1 MSVFLRSR
9 LSLRATPSI
18 AARQLAPLRSAYPLG
33 QRFYAHS
40 SYGGDGETEAQ
51 QPDNPRNQPT
61 RDIEHPGYSSQ
72 TPINVQSILGPPPP
86 DTGSSS
92 TAKSSSGSSSSS
104 SKQPSNKAHPTLA
117 DGDESPYV
125 DKDGHTTADAP
136 EDVRRHNEEIEKRA
150 DRPTERAG

>member
-1 MSVFLRSR
+1 MAKPKPSNPITHETNLRET
-9 LSLRATPSI
+9 LSTQVCNSNVI
-18 AARQLAPLRSAYPLG
+18 HRS
-33 QRFYAHS
+33 Q
-40 SYGGDGETEAQ
+40 
-51 QPDNPRNQPT
+51 
-61 RDIEHPGYSSQ
+61 GYSSQ

>member
-9 LSLRATPSI
+9 LSLRATPSSI
-18 AARQLAPLRSAYPLG
+18 SARQLAPLRSVYPLG

-51 QPDNPRNQPT
+51 QPNNPRNQPT
-61 RDIEHPGYSSQ
+61 RDIEHPG
-72 TPINVQSILGPPPP
+72 PPAP

-92 TAKSSSGSSSSS
+92 SAKGGSSSSS

-125 DKDGHTTADAP
+125 DKDGNTTADAP
-136 EDVRRHNEEIEKRA
+136 EDVRRHNEELKNRA
-150 DRPTERAG
+150 DRPTERVG

>member
-61 RDIEHPGYSSQ
+61 RDIEHPG
-72 TPINVQSILGPPPP
+72 PPPP
-86 DTGSSS
+86 DTGSNS
-92 TAKSSSGSSSSS
+92 T
-104 SKQPSNKAHPTLA
+104 

>member
-61 RDIEHPGYSSQ
+61 RDIEHP
-72 TPINVQSILGPPPP
+72 GPPPP